1 MMGKDIFED
10 MGIDA
15 YEVELDME
23 QRAKSLVDQWGK
35 SLTEGDLLKLNA
47 MVHAEGSNAEYSI
60 AAYALQYYL
69 TKNYRPEFIHAT
81 TSVIPRRKPWWKFW

>member
-1 MMGKDIFED
+1 MGKDIFED
-10 MGIDA
+10 IGIDA

-35 SLTEGDLLKLNA
+35 QLTEGDLLKLNA

-69 TKNYRPEFIHAT
+69 TKNYRPEFIHAVKT
-81 TSVIPRRKPWWKFW
+81 PLREKPWWKFW